1 MNASIVVPKRQRTS
15 IRIPATQR
23 KLGKLAQVAH
33 NNINEHVI
41 CPDGCPSNYIL
52 NNSKSIEYTE
62 LLKFMRLVDTMHDL
76 TERESIAKKLE
87 IKSTTLS
94 NNVLQIYGQDMQ
106 NEYKDFATSVMKLEP
121 KEYNNIKV
129 IKARLYNYIT
139 KIAPTQF
146 NIGGAGRRVEFK
158 FNTPISNNRLSNLT
172 PMMVSQMMN
181 LINDSRFVVDAT
193 KYSLN
198 TNIRLNAVKQS
209 DKQLLTFAQ
218 LIDPSTISNS
228 FNKYLFE
235 IPRDGTKVKSGDFL
249 FVHIYTFTEMYNDF
263 DYYYIMEEAIYNKLK
278 NMGYAIFLDKD
289 YKNTFAIVCFR
300 KNKNK
305 HYPFLNAYLLNS
317 QILQSI
323 PNIDQFVLN
332 AYNVI
337 YNRVLPTIRQLTNF
351 NVYKTTTFTK
361 GKLSI
366 DKLVDMAAISRDPGY
381 NLHIALDYKRSFD
394 SLQMDYQAYLNVT
407 PVTQKFNNI
416 QVNDDTKY
424 YWDLFHKSTIISFDI
439 LSGLFGFLFGAN
451 VMIEY
456 RGTYRMFGIDQST
469 KMRHIAFKKE
479 TRRNTIEQFKKL
491 SSRLQPNILNNLHN
505 TNVKRYLNN
514 NDQEVIRRARN
525 FHEQIHHRKVNLN
538 SEKVHTNINAYLMAL
553 TSINK
558 KINNGLKRNNH

>member
-1 MNASIVVPKRQRTS
+1 
-15 IRIPATQR
+15 
-23 KLGKLAQVAH
+23 
-33 NNINEHVI
+33 
-41 CPDGCPSNYIL
+41 SNYIL

-249 FVHIYTFTEMYNDF
+249 F
-263 DYYYIMEEAIYNKLK
+263 
-278 NMGYAIFLDKD
+278 
-289 YKNTFAIVCFR
+289 
-300 KNKNK
+300 
-305 HYPFLNAYLLNS
+305 
-317 QILQSI
+317 
-323 PNIDQFVLN
+323 
-332 AYNVI
+332 
-337 YNRVLPTIRQLTNF
+337 
-351 NVYKTTTFTK
+351 
-361 GKLSI
+361 
-366 DKLVDMAAISRDPGY
+366 
-381 NLHIALDYKRSFD
+381 
-394 SLQMDYQAYLNVT
+394 
-407 PVTQKFNNI
+407 
-416 QVNDDTKY
+416 
-424 YWDLFHKSTIISFDI
+424 
-439 LSGLFGFLFGAN
+439 
-451 VMIEY
+451 
-456 RGTYRMFGIDQST
+456 
-469 KMRHIAFKKE
+469 
-479 TRRNTIEQFKKL
+479 
-491 SSRLQPNILNNLHN
+491 
-505 TNVKRYLNN
+505 
-514 NDQEVIRRARN
+514 
-525 FHEQIHHRKVNLN
+525 
-538 SEKVHTNINAYLMAL
+538 
-553 TSINK
+553 
-558 KINNGLKRNNH
+558 